1 MANMFSR
8 RLWNE
13 DFILILLVCSIASF
27 TNSVFMNLL
36 PVYVL
41 DLGGS
46 NADTGMMMTGLTVL
60 GMITRVIV
68 APLIDRIGRKPLL
81 LIGSSLYAANA
92 LCFCFTED
100 LTVIFI
106 LRVLHGFTQGIFFP
120 VPPTMVAD
128 CTPEDLLVDGMGFFG
143 ISSSIMFAITPS
155 IGLAIYEN
163 LGSTP
168 LFLTAT
174 AAALIAFLLALPIKE
189 RYHRPAA
196 EKTAEKT
203 KKSFRLDSLFLFMVL
218 TPSMISFFLYVGN
231 SAITNYLTP
240 CGLSRG
246 IGQISLFF
254 LVNNLAVIIARL
266 LVGRVIHFLSRSV
279 LIFIGI
285 ILCSGGTSLLAIAHS
300 MSTVFFSAILIGVG
314 ITAVSQL
321 LQVQVMTSVPEDRR
335 GLANTTFMLLGDVGN
350 GAGAAIWGAVSAGAG
365 YTLTYALAGI
375 SILIACLFQ
384 GIYRRK
390 GKTTLDDARKDKSGV

>member
-1 MANMFSR
+1 MANMFSK
-8 RLWNE
+8 RLWNK

-60 GMITRVIV
+60 GIITRVII
-68 APLIDRIGRKPLL
+68 APLIDKIGRKSLL
-81 LIGSSLYAANA
+81 LLGAASYTVNA
-92 LCFCFTED
+92 LCFCFTDD

-128 CTPEDLLVDGMGFFG
+128 CTLEDLLIDGMGFFG
-143 ISSSIMFAITPS
+143 IASSIMFAVTPS

-163 LGSTP
+163 LGSIA
-168 LFLTAT
+168 LFITAT
-174 AAALIAFLLALPIKE
+174 AAALISFLLALPITE
-189 RYHRPAA
+189 RYHKPAAPKAA
-196 EKTAEKT
+196 EKQ
-203 KKSFRLDSLFLFMVL
+203 KKSFRIDSAFLLMVL
-218 TPSMISFFLYVGN
+218 VPSMISFFLYVGN

-246 IGQISLFF
+246 LGQISLFF
-254 LVNNLAVIIARL
+254 LVNNLAVIVARL
-266 LVGRVIHFLSRSV
+266 LVGRVIAFLSRNALIHIGLV
-279 LIFIGI
+279 L
-285 ILCSGGTSLLAIAHS
+285 CAGGTALLAIAHD
-300 MSTVFFSAILIGVG
+300 MALVFLAAVLIGVG

-321 LQVQVMTSVPEDRR
+321 LQVQVMTSVSDDRR
-335 GLANTTFMLLGDVGN
+335 GLANTVFMLLGDIGN

-365 YTLTYALAGI
+365 YALTYALAGA
-375 SILIACLFQ
+375 STLFASLFQ
-384 GIYRRK
+384 GVYQRNRK
-390 GKTTLDDARKDKSGV
+390 SELEQESK